1 MNFTECADMKKISVL
16 RHLQNHYIKSAY
28 SQNNVS
34 ILSDESTHLPQFIFM
49 KKKIL

>member
-1 MNFTECADMKKISVL
+1 MNFTECADMKKISVF
-16 RHLQNHYIKSAY
+16 RYLQNHSIKPAY

-34 ILSDESTHLPQFIFM
+34 ISSNESTHLPQFMFM